1 MLKKMLKMLKN
12 NEKGFSLVEL
22 MVVVVIIGVLVAI
35 AIPVYN
41 RTTDKAEKGACHA
54 NQRMIEGAA
63 SQYAM
68 NEGIS
73 IDEVDNIEALDE
85 YFNYGTP
92 TCPSGGTY
100 NIVDGKASCTA
111 HNHYSESEEDLPS
124 GGGGGEGGD
133 DGGGSEGGDG
143 GGGDE

>member
-41 RTTDKAEKGACHA
+41 ITTDRAEKGACHA

-63 SQYAM
+63 SQHAM

-85 YFNYGTP
+85 YFINGRP
-92 TCPSGGTY
+92 TCPSGGEY
-100 NIVDGKASCTA
+100 VIENGRASCDA
-111 HNHYSESEEDLPS
+111 PGHDHYSEALPS
-124 GGGGGEGGD
+124 
-133 DGGGSEGGDG
+133 GDG
-143 GGGDE
+143 GG

>member
-41 RTTDKAEKGACHA
+41 RTTDRAEKGACHA

-63 SQYAM
+63 SQHAM
-68 NEGIS
+68 NTGSS
-73 IDEVDNIEALDE
+73 INDVDELDE
-85 YFNYGTP
+85 YFNGGTP

-100 NIVDGKASCTA
+100 TYDIEDGKVSCDK
-111 HNHYSESEEDLPS
+111 HDHYSEALPS
-124 GGGGGEGGD
+124 GGGGG
-133 DGGGSEGGDG
+133 
-143 GGGDE
+143 

>member
-41 RTTDKAEKGACHA
+41 RTTDRAERGACHA

-63 SQYAM
+63 SQHAM
-68 NEGIS
+68 NTGKS
-73 IDEVDNIEALDE
+73 INDVKIGDLDV
-85 YFNYGTP
+85 YFNDGTP

-100 NIVDGKASCTA
+100 DIKNGRASCSE
-111 HNHYSESEEDLPS
+111 HDHYSEALPS
-124 GGGGGEGGD
+124 GGG
-133 DGGGSEGGDG
+133 SEGEDG
-143 GGGDE
+143 VDE

>member
-41 RTTDKAEKGACHA
+41 ITTDRAETGACHA

-68 NEGIS
+68 NEGKS
-73 IDEVDNIEALDE
+73 IDEVDNIEALDV
-85 YFNYGTP
+85 YFNDGKLP
-92 TCPSGGTY
+92 TCPSDGTY
-100 NIVDGKASCTA
+100 SIKDGKVSCNK
-111 HNHYSESEEDLPS
+111 HYHYSESEEDLPS
-124 GGGGGEGGD
+124 GGGDGEGEGGN
-133 DGGGSEGGDG
+133 GE
-143 GGGDE
+143 

>member
-41 RTTDKAEKGACHA
+41 ITTDRAETGACHA

-73 IDEVDNIEALDE
+73 IDEVDNIGDLDE
-85 YFNYGTP
+85 YFKDGRP

-100 NIVDGKASCTA
+100 EIEDGKVSCTK
-111 HNHYSESEEDLPS
+111 HDHYSKALSS
-124 GGGGGEGGD
+124 GGGDGEGEGGD
-133 DGGGSEGGDG
+133 GE
-143 GGGDE
+143 

>member
-41 RTTDKAEKGACHA
+41 RTTDRAERGACHA

-63 SQYAM
+63 SQHAM
-68 NEGIS
+68 NTGKS
-73 IDEVDNIEALDE
+73 IDKVDELDE
-85 YFNYGTP
+85 YFNGGTP
-92 TCPSGGTY
+92 TCPSGGKYTY
-100 NIVDGKASCTA
+100 DIEDGKVSCSLEE
-111 HNHYSESEEDLPS
+111 HYHYSEEDLSS
-124 GGGGGEGGD
+124 GGGGG
-133 DGGGSEGGDG
+133 
-143 GGGDE
+143 

>member
-1 MLKKMLKMLKN
+1 MLKKMLKMLKTG
-12 NEKGFSLVEL
+12 EKGFSLVEL

-63 SQYAM
+63 SQHAM
-68 NEGIS
+68 NTGKSIVD
-73 IDEVDNIEALDE
+73 IDELVE
-85 YFNYGTP
+85 YFNDGTP

-100 NIVDGKASCTA
+100 TYDIEDGKVSCNK
-111 HNHYSESEEDLPS
+111 HYHYSESEEDLPS
-124 GGGGGEGGD
+124 GGGDGEGEGGN
-133 DGGGSEGGDG
+133 GE
-143 GGGDE
+143 

>member
-41 RTTDKAEKGACHA
+41 ITTDRAEKGACHA

-73 IDEVDNIEALDE
+73 IDEVGINDLDV
-85 YFNYGTP
+85 YFNDGTLP
-92 TCPSGGTY
+92 TCPSDGTY
-100 NIVDGKASCTA
+100 NIENGKASCTE
-111 HNHYSESEEDLPS
+111 HNHYSEED
-124 GGGGGEGGD
+124 
-133 DGGGSEGGDG
+133 
-143 GGGDE
+143 

>member
-1 MLKKMLKMLKN
+1 MLKMLKN

-41 RTTDKAEKGACHA
+41 ITTDRAERGACHA

-68 NEGIS
+68 NTGKS
-73 IDEVDNIEALDE
+73 INDVNDLNE
-85 YFNYGTP
+85 YFKNGTP

-100 NIVDGKASCTA
+100 TYDIEDGKVSCDA
-111 HNHYSESEEDLPS
+111 PGHYHYSESEEESEEDLSS
-124 GGGGGEGGD
+124 GGGGG
-133 DGGGSEGGDG
+133 
-143 GGGDE
+143 

>member
-41 RTTDKAEKGACHA
+41 ITTDRAEKGACHA

-63 SQYAM
+63 SQHAM
-68 NEGIS
+68 NTGKSINEVGIN
-73 IDEVDNIEALDE
+73 DLNE
-85 YFNYGTP
+85 YFNDGRP

-100 NIVDGKASCTA
+100 NIVDGRASCTA
-111 HNHYSESEEDLPS
+111 EGHYHYSQDLPS
-124 GGGGGEGGD
+124 GGGGGEGEED
-133 DGGGSEGGDG
+133 DGE
-143 GGGDE
+143 

>member
-41 RTTDKAEKGACHA
+41 ITTDRAERGACHA

-68 NEGIS
+68 NTGKS
-73 IDEVDNIEALDE
+73 INDVNDLNE
-85 YFNYGTP
+85 YFKNGTP

-100 NIVDGKASCTA
+100 TYDIEDGKVSCDK
-111 HNHYSESEEDLPS
+111 HDHYSEEDLPS
-124 GGGGGEGGD
+124 GGGDEVEEGV
-133 DGGGSEGGDG
+133 
-143 GGGDE
+143 DE

>member
-1 MLKKMLKMLKN
+1 MLKKMLKMLKTG
-12 NEKGFSLVEL
+12 EKGFSLVEL

-63 SQYAM
+63 SQHAM
-68 NEGIS
+68 NEGKS
-73 IDEVDNIEALDE
+73 INEVKIDDLNE
-85 YFNYGTP
+85 YFNNGTP
-92 TCPSGGTY
+92 KCPSGGTY
-100 NIVDGKASCTA
+100 DIENGKASCTA
-111 HNHYSESEEDLPS
+111 EGHYHYSQDLPS

>member
-41 RTTDKAEKGACHA
+41 ITTDKAEEGACHA

-63 SQYAM
+63 SQHAM
-68 NEGIS
+68 NTDKS
-73 IDEVDNIEALDE
+73 INEVDINDLKE
-85 YFNYGTP
+85 YFNNGTLP
-92 TCPSGGTY
+92 TCPSDGTY
-100 NIVDGKASCTA
+100 YIEDGKAKCTA
-111 HNHYSESEEDLPS
+111 DGHYHYSDDLPS
-124 GGGGGEGGD
+124 GGGGEGGD
-133 DGGGSEGGDG
+133 DGGGSEDEGD
-143 GGGDE
+143 DD

>member
-41 RTTDKAEKGACHA
+41 RTTDRAEKGACHA

-63 SQYAM
+63 SQYEM
-68 NEGIS
+68 NTGES
-73 IDEVDNIEALDE
+73 INDVNDLKE
-85 YFNYGTP
+85 YFKDGTP

-100 NIVDGKASCTA
+100 EIEDGKVKCTEG
-111 HNHYSESEEDLPS
+111 HNHYSESEED
-124 GGGGGEGGD
+124 
-133 DGGGSEGGDG
+133 
-143 GGGDE
+143 

>member
-41 RTTDKAEKGACHA
+41 ITTDKAETGACHA

-63 SQYAM
+63 SQHAM
-68 NEGIS
+68 NEGKS
-73 IDEVDNIEALDE
+73 IDEVKIEDLDV
-85 YFNYGTP
+85 YFNDGTLP
-92 TCPSGGTY
+92 KCPSDGTY
-100 NIVDGKASCTA
+100 NIVDGKVSCDA
-111 HNHYSESEEDLPS
+111 EGHNHYSEED
-124 GGGGGEGGD
+124 
-133 DGGGSEGGDG
+133 
-143 GGGDE
+143 

>member
-41 RTTDKAEKGACHA
+41 RTTDRAERGACHA

-63 SQYAM
+63 SQHAM
-68 NEGIS
+68 NTGESINEVGIN
-73 IDEVDNIEALDE
+73 DLNE

-92 TCPSGGTY
+92 IPKRWY
-100 NIVDGKASCTA
+100 I
-111 HNHYSESEEDLPS
+111 YI
-124 GGGGGEGGD
+124 
-133 DGGGSEGGDG
+133 
-143 GGGDE
+143 